1 MRYYLLDK
9 RLMVK
14 NIVILCFILHQICAF
29 VPNNLPKSVKITRN
43 SQASSELPHRLGT
56 ATYEDVDAVMRS
68 QGAPFFDVFVKIGK
82 NFRDCVEKRLKGR
95 RSTTGSGGGRVDVKR
110 LKKEL
115 SEAGTGGLVAYGC
128 MNCLYYTIA
137 TFSFG

>member
-1 MRYYLLDK
+1 M
-9 RLMVK
+9 
-14 NIVILCFILHQICAF
+14 
-29 VPNNLPKSVKITRN
+29 
-43 SQASSELPHRLGT
+43 
-56 ATYEDVDAVMRS
+56 
-68 QGAPFFDVFVKIGK
+68 
-82 NFRDCVEKRLKGR
+82 EKRLKGR